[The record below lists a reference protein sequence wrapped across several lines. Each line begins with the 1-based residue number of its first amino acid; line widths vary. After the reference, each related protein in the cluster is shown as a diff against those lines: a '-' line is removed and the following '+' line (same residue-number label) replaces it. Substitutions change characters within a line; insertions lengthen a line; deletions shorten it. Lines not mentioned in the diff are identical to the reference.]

1 MDKRF
6 KKCLDEKKLVKVKDV
21 TDLITKELLAAVLDL
36 AAAKTSLSEE
46 NHKWATVQAYYS
58 MFHAAKA
65 LVYFKGY
72 REKSHQCLG
81 VALKALYADG
91 NAMEEKHSNR
101 FRDCMALRHDA
112 DYGMVYSAESSKE
125 VVEWAD
131 EFLKEAKRLLDGK
144 KENAK
149 A

>member
-6 KKCLDEKKLVKVKDV
+6 KTCLDENKLVGVKDAA
-21 TDLITKELLAAVLDL
+21 DLIAKELSAAEMDL
-36 AAAKTSLSEE
+36 TAAQTSLIGKDP
-46 NHKWATVQAYYS
+46 KWATVQAYYS

-65 LVYFKGY
+65 LIYHKGY

-81 VALKALYADG
+81 VALKALYVDE
-91 NAMEEKHSNR
+91 NAMEEKHFNR

-125 VVEWAD
+125 VVKWAG
-131 EFLKEAKRLLDGK
+131 EFFEM
-144 KENAK
+144 AK
-149 A
+149 ALLGTD